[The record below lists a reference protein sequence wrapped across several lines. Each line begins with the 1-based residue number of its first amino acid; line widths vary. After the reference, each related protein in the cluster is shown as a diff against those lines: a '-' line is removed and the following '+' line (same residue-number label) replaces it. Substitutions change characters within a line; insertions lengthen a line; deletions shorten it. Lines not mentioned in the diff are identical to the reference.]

1 MFQLQPYSDGFSIPS
16 PVTSISTQRK
26 LYRGDIDVM
35 WNNNLHLK
43 AKEIVSRSPVRKEL
57 ATFLIAGKEF
67 RRKVF
72 NAALEKVPKKSVNIT
87 AVNSTLNSQIVIYNR
102 IPKTGSASLLCK
114 NFYHRESLFVPGWEL
129 FNTYIRVFHYE
140 VKGDTKPPPS
150 AH

>member
-1 MFQLQPYSDGFSIPS
+1 MLGIFVLILFLLETMFLLQSKSKGFSIPS

-26 LYRGDIDVM
+26 LFRDDVDII

-43 AKEIVSRSPVRKEL
+43 AKEIISRSPVRKEL
-57 ATFLIAGKEF
+57 ATFLMAGKDF

-72 NAALEKVPKKSVNIT
+72 NAALEKLSKKSDNIA

-114 NFYHRESLFVPGWEL
+114 DF
-129 FNTYIRVFHYE
+129 
-140 VKGDTKPPPS
+140 
-150 AH
+150 

>member
-1 MFQLQPYSDGFSIPS
+1 MFMLGIFVLILFLLETMFLLQSKSKGFSIPS

-26 LYRGDIDVM
+26 LFRDDVDII

-43 AKEIVSRSPVRKEL
+43 AKEIISRSPVRKEL
-57 ATFLIAGKEF
+57 ATFLMAGKDF

-72 NAALEKVPKKSVNIT
+72 NAALEKLSKKSDNIA

-114 NFYHRESLFVPGWEL
+114 DF
-129 FNTYIRVFHYE
+129 
-140 VKGDTKPPPS
+140 
-150 AH
+150 